1 MRALWIDFVLVEDPG
16 PPCRRGVHPVARV
29 VWCPVLVP
37 VVADFGPAV
46 VRVVA
51 DFGPDMSGVFPD
63 FSTLRAGRDMGS
75 PGVSKREG

>member
-1 MRALWIDFVLVEDPG
+1 MLAEDPG
-16 PPCRRGVHPVARV
+16 PPCRRAVHPVARV

-37 VVADFGPAV
+37 VVADFGP
-46 VRVVA
+46 
-51 DFGPDMSGVFPD
+51 DLSGVFPD

>member
-1 MRALWIDFVLVEDPG
+1 
-16 PPCRRGVHPVARV
+16 
-29 VWCPVLVP
+29 

-51 DFGPDMSGVFPD
+51 DFSPDLSGVFPG